1 MRVYISGPLGGGD
14 KWQNIDRAIQAM
26 KKIILSGHDPF
37 CPHLSP
43 FAEFFMRGCRLP
55 YMAWMR
61 RDLAW
66 LSQADVVVRIP
77 GESPGADV
85 EVARAGEL
93 GIPVVFGVKAFFDRY
108 VNRNPIRPADEAG
121 RSRLP
126 AGTSSG
132 KENP

>member
-1 MRVYISGPLGGGD
+1 MRVYIAGPLGGGD
-14 KWQNIDRAIQAM
+14 LRENVGRALIAM
-26 KKIILSGHDPF
+26 EAIIFCGHEPF
-37 CPHLSP
+37 CPHLSF
-43 FAEFFMRGCRLP
+43 FAELFMFGRVP
-55 YMAWMR
+55 YSAWMR
-61 RDLAW
+61 IDLAW
-66 LSQADVVVRIP
+66 LSQADVVVRLS

-126 AGTSSG
+126 AGTFSE
-132 KENP
+132 KENS

>member
-1 MRVYISGPLGGGD
+1 MRVYISGPLEGWD
-14 KWQNIDRAIQAM
+14 QRQNIRRALLAM
-26 KKIILSGHDPF
+26 ESIILSGNDPF
-37 CPHLSP
+37 CPHLSW
-43 FAEFFMRGCRLP
+43 FAGLFMLGCVPRTV
-55 YMAWMR
+55 WMR
-61 RDLAW
+61 LDLAW

-126 AGTSSG
+126 AGTFSG

>member
-1 MRVYISGPLGGGD
+1 MRVYISGPLEGGD
-14 KWQNIDRAIQAM
+14 QRQNIRRALLAM
-26 KKIILSGHDPF
+26 ESILLSGHEPF
-37 CPHLSP
+37 CPHLSW
-43 FAEFFMRGCRLP
+43 FAELFMLHQVPRT
-55 YMAWMR
+55 AWMR
-61 RDLAW
+61 LDLAW

-93 GIPVVFGVKAFFDRY
+93 GIPVVVGVKAFFDRY